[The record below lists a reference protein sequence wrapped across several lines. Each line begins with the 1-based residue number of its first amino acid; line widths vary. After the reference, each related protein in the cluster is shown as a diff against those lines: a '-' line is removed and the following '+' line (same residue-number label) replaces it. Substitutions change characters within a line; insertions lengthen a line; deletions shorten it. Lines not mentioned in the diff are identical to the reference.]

1 MKTEDTVEY
10 NSLRWV
16 KKELDLIL
24 SEAQSAL
31 TLYIEEKDE
40 NRLAECADHLHM
52 VHGTLQMV
60 ELYGAAQLAEEMYKV
75 AMALLEKSLA
85 NEEDAYDVLMRSML
99 QLPDYLESL
108 QAGSKDVPMV
118 LLPLLNDLRA
128 SRNASL
134 LSENVL
140 FFPDI
145 EADGGQAEKAEAVSG
160 QLQAMAKKL
169 RPHYQIGLL
178 GWFRGQKVRAS
189 QKRILAVLNEF
200 EKTSSNP
207 AAQRLWSISAALI
220 EGIMLDGL
228 DSNVSVKMLMGQV
241 DRNIH
246 HLIKQGEVEFVKDLP
261 SELLKNQLYYVA
273 RIEKDSPRIN
283 QIKETYRLKELL
295 PDSNTLDEARSGLGG
310 LNTELLR
317 TVSQGIRE
325 DLLEVKDTL
334 EIFVHSD
341 DRSINKLSELPQL
354 LNKIADTLA
363 MLGLGGP
370 REEVL
375 DQRTLIDNI
384 IAGNKVGSDDEMM
397 GIAGVLLSVESQ
409 LNNFI
414 ASRSSTAEGVEHRV
428 GDLAEMP
435 SGEYREVL
443 STVIGEALNDFSAA
457 KQALID
463 FFENPQNTDL
473 LDTIRDK
480 VSVVCGAMF
489 MLPLDRLEPQLKAVL
504 KYVDVVL
511 IEGGSTPDA
520 ATQDILADVIT
531 SIEYYLEAVLE
542 GRPGID
548 ASFEAG
554 SAAAQKLMQIASVT
568 STTEDVITAPE
579 AESEADLVEQESD
592 EAADAEELLPQED
605 QAGVDDIQLV
615 EEADTAEPD
624 VAETSSAASEDRY
637 VILGDDAD
645 EEILEIFIE
654 EALEELESLNEHMPK
669 WVSNV
674 DDTESLTTI
683 RRSFHT
689 LKGSGRLIGAELIGE
704 FSWALESLLNKVID
718 NTRPADQDVFD
729 VLQNAV
735 GILPQLI
742 EQLKGNRE
750 PIADIY
756 PLIDKAESLAKKR
769 KADEPPIV
777 AVEDSNDVI
786 IEEGEDE
793 LVLDFNEEQ
802 NADID
807 DTFSID
813 ISEDELQLAEDS
825 LLLSDEEADALSV
838 SDEDSQAVQDN
849 VHTQDSAIEAG
860 LEISEDAIDL
870 EDLDLEDD
878 FNIDLTE
885 DLEELQLA
893 TSSEHEPEVE
903 PDELLLDESA
913 AEIEQNLE
921 LDSQALEAEV
931 EQQDTNDLLV
941 DVSTEEKTDAQAE
954 DSIELEVE
962 ADDEIVS
969 SPEIMP
975 AEGLLAI
982 HADPVLLQIYKNES
996 ETHLTQL
1003 REMLALHQQGEQKLS
1018 ASPELIRALHTLY
1031 GSART
1036 AEVEEIA
1043 QLSGG
1048 LEKYVREIQSAGLS
1062 EIDDTGVDL
1071 ITRATDSIETMLE
1084 VLSDPSSPL
1093 PSNQTLIDEINRLTS
1108 DVGGINEN
1116 ADDAQL
1122 DEQSTESSVEN
1133 DIASESFSNYGD
1145 VDDELVDIFL
1155 EEAEELIDG
1164 CENSLQRW
1172 GNDNSDT
1179 ESVNDLQRLLH
1190 TLKGGARMADLLPVG
1205 DLTHAL
1211 ESLIIAVNNNQV
1223 SFSKE
1228 MSNVLNDAMDTLSDM
1243 LANVK
1248 KREPIPSPAK
1258 MIRHLDALRK
1268 GEAVVEAAEPE
1279 PFTQEAD
1286 IPDAQENTETQEIQ
1300 EIQIEIDD
1308 TEEVALEEDLND
1320 LSELLDSDE
1329 YVDSK
1334 SEAESIAES
1343 QNTEAA
1349 EAEEVADVKTDQTET
1364 EADTDKA
1371 FVLSKED
1378 DTVELETEESKS
1390 SIAHEQVRVRSDLLN
1405 SLVNNAGEVSVYHAR
1420 MGQQVSSFSYN
1431 LSEMEQTVV
1440 RLREQLRQLTIET
1453 EAQIL
1458 SRYEKESDQY
1468 DIDFDPLEMDRFSTM
1483 QQISRSLSETVND
1496 IESIKD
1502 FLMDEVRDAETLL
1515 LQESRVSTELQ
1526 EGLMRT
1532 RMVHFGGLASRLRR
1546 IVRQTSR
1553 ELGKDVSLEVLGETT
1568 EVDRT
1573 VLDRIIA
1580 PLEHMLRNAVSH
1592 GIEMPDVRQENGK
1605 DSSGRISI
1613 SVDREGS
1620 DVVIKVIDDGRGID
1634 VEAIRK
1640 QAINKGMLDEN
1651 SGLSDHDVLQ
1661 FIMEPGFST
1670 ATEVTQISGRGV
1682 GMDVVDSEIKQL
1694 GGVLE
1699 IDTVIGSGTT
1709 FTVRLPLTLAI
1720 NHALLVNVGEDVYAV
1735 PLNSIEGVVRLNGP
1749 ELQQF
1754 YDSDDSAYEFAG
1766 TRYELRHLGKMLHG
1780 QQANYARSGQLFP
1793 VLLARVGEQRVA
1805 LHVDDLLGRREI
1817 VVKPVGPQISTV
1829 RGISGATI
1837 LGDGRVVLILEMNAL
1852 VLGESLFHIT
1862 DDQQEEVIEDVEEE
1876 QETIVMVV
1884 DDSITIR
1891 KVTER
1896 ILLRHNMKVI
1906 TAKDGVDAV
1915 AKLQDN
1921 MPDVMLLDIE
1931 MPRMDGYEVATH
1943 VRNDERLKNLPI
1955 IMITSRTGS
1964 KHREKA
1970 MEIGVNQYLGKPYQ
1984 EDELMQT
1991 INELID

>member
-31 TLYIEEKDE
+31 SLYIEEKDE
-40 NRLAECADHLHM
+40 SRLRECAEHLHM

-75 AMALLEKSLA
+75 SVAVLDKLLA

-145 EADGGQAEKAEAVSG
+145 EAADSQLPEAEVVTG

-200 EKTSSNP
+200 EKMSADP
-207 AAQRLWSISAALI
+207 AAHRLWSVSAAVI
-220 EGIMLDGL
+220 EGLMLDAL

-246 HLIKQGEVEFVKDLP
+246 NLIKQGEIEFAKELP
-261 SELLKNQLYYVA
+261 SELIKNLLYYVA
-273 RIEKDSPRIN
+273 RIEKDSPRIK
-283 QIKETYRLKELL
+283 QIKETYHLKELL
-295 PDSNTLDEARSGLGG
+295 PDSSVLEDARSGLGG

-334 EIFVHSD
+334 EIFVHSE
-341 DRSINKLSELPQL
+341 DRNTAKITGLPQL

-375 DQRTLIDNI
+375 EQRSFIENI
-384 IAGNKVGSDDEMM
+384 VAGSKAGTDDEVM
-397 GIAGVLLSVESQ
+397 GIASVLLSVESQ

-414 ASRSSTAEGVEHRV
+414 ASRSSAPESVEHRV

-435 SGEYREVL
+435 SGEYQEVL
-443 STVIGEALNDFSAA
+443 STVIGEALQDFNSA
-457 KQALID
+457 KQAIID
-463 FFENPQNTDL
+463 YLDNPSKKEL
-473 LDTIRDK
+473 LTTVYDK

-504 KYVDVVL
+504 EYVDKVL
-511 IEGGSTPDA
+511 IKANQQPDEEV
-520 ATQDILADVIT
+520 QDSLADVIT

-548 ASFEAG
+548 ASFASGEA
-554 SAAAQKLMQIASVT
+554 SANRLREETARFSNVDIDDTNDAVVTEFQVTDRPPASDVFLEEGGNT
-568 STTEDVITAPE
+568 GTPELKTGFEPVKTTKHEILPEFVSEDESKSTA
-579 AESEADLVEQESD
+579 
-592 EAADAEELLPQED
+592 
-605 QAGVDDIQLV
+605 
-615 EEADTAEPD
+615 
-624 VAETSSAASEDRY
+624 EDRY
-637 VILGDDAD
+637 VVLGDDAD

-654 EALEELESLNEHMPK
+654 EALEELEALNEYLPQ
-669 WVSNV
+669 WLSNV
-674 DDTESLTTI
+674 DNEEALTTI

-689 LKGSGRLIGAELIGE
+689 LKGSGRLIGAQLIGE
-704 FSWALESLLNKVID
+704 FAWSIENLLNKVID

-729 VLQNAV
+729 VVQEAV
-735 GILPQLI
+735 SVLPQLV
-742 EQLKGNRE
+742 EQLKGNRD
-750 PIADIY
+750 PVANIY
-756 PLIDKAESLAKKR
+756 PLIDKAELLAKKR
-769 KADEPPIV
+769 QADEPP
-777 AVEDSNDVI
+777 APAEEVESEDDI
-786 IEEGEDE
+786 IIDEEVDDE
-793 LVLDFNEEQ
+793 L
-802 NADID
+802 ADELELTVD
-807 DTFSID
+807 DSFAID
-813 ISEDELQLAEDS
+813 ISEDELQLAES
-825 LLLSDEEADALSV
+825 S
-838 SDEDSQAVQDN
+838 
-849 VHTQDSAIEAG
+849 
-860 LEISEDAIDL
+860 LEISDTEDGLVVEEQEDEDTL
-870 EDLDLEDD
+870 ELIEPETDADVKLTEDVAAEFDDLDLDDD

-885 DLEELQLA
+885 DLQELQLA
-893 TSSEHEPEVE
+893 IAPEGEEGETNKLV
-903 PDELLLDESA
+903 LDEQSPDTEVTDNA
-913 AEIEQNLE
+913 AEEDE
-921 LDSQALEAEV
+921 EV
-931 EQQDTNDLLV
+931 LLV
-941 DVSTEEKTDAQAE
+941 DVSTEN
-954 DSIELEVE
+954 SIEFDLE
-962 ADDEIVS
+962 DDNPDLEMS
-969 SPEIMP
+969 LEQENPETATKVDVDP
-975 AEGLLAI
+975 GAGEGLLAI
-982 HADPVLLQIYKNES
+982 HADPVLFEIYKNES
-996 ETHLTQL
+996 ETHLAQL
-1003 REMLALHQQGEQKLS
+1003 REMLGQHNSGEQKLT
-1018 ASPELIRALHTLY
+1018 ANPELVRALHTLY

-1036 AEVEEIA
+1036 AEVEQIA
-1043 QLSGG
+1043 ELSGS
-1048 LEKYVREIQSAGLS
+1048 LEKYIRALQAANQSDISEPAVKVISAITDRISSMLETLADPASQLQSDAGLLSQIDALVSAIDKGDDGEAVSLEMQES
-1062 EIDDTGVDL
+1062 EPESTEEADT
-1071 ITRATDSIETMLE
+1071 E
-1084 VLSDPSSPL
+1084 VL
-1093 PSNQTLIDEINRLTS
+1093 TLEESATEPDE
-1108 DVGGINEN
+1108 DVERG
-1116 ADDAQL
+1116 ADF
-1122 DEQSTESSVEN
+1122 E
-1133 DIASESFSNYGD
+1133 NYGD
-1145 VDDELVDIFL
+1145 VDDELVEIFL
-1155 EEAEELIDG
+1155 EEAEELVDG

-1172 GNDNSDT
+1172 SNDNTDT

-1190 TLKGGARMADLLPVG
+1190 TLKGGARMAELSPIG

-1211 ESLIIAVNNNQV
+1211 ESLIIAVNENKIA
-1223 SFSKE
+1223 FSKP
-1228 MSNVLNDAMDTLSDM
+1228 MSNVLNDAMDALSDM
-1243 LANVK
+1243 LVNVK
-1248 KREPIPSPAK
+1248 NRAPIPAPGK

-1268 GEAVVEAAEPE
+1268 GEAIEEQTTGELIKDHEAAQAEIEP
-1279 PFTQEAD
+1279 
-1286 IPDAQENTETQEIQ
+1286 
-1300 EIQIEIDD
+1300 
-1308 TEEVALEEDLND
+1308 EEDLND
-1320 LSELLDSDE
+1320 QS
-1329 YVDSK
+1329 
-1334 SEAESIAES
+1334 
-1343 QNTEAA
+1343 
-1349 EAEEVADVKTDQTET
+1349 
-1364 EADTDKA
+1364 
-1371 FVLSKED
+1371 VL
-1378 DTVELETEESKS
+1378 LETEESADTEQTSEDVIDAEAEEELLVERHDDSSSLSLDKEDTVNLTEAEEGKS
-1390 SIAHEQVRVRSDLLN
+1390 AIAHEQVRVRSDLLN
-1405 SLVNNAGEVSVYHAR
+1405 TLVNNAGEVSVYHAR
-1420 MGQQVSSFSYN
+1420 MGQQVSSFSHN
-1431 LSEMEQTVV
+1431 LGEMEQTVI
-1440 RLREQLRQLTIET
+1440 RLREQLRKLTIET

-1458 SRYEKESDQY
+1458 SRYEKEADQY
-1468 DIDFDPLEMDRFSTM
+1468 DVDFDPLEMDRFSTM

-1502 FLMDEVRDAETLL
+1502 ILIDEVRDAETLL

-1553 ELGKDVSLEVLGETT
+1553 ELGKDVSLEIIGETT

-1592 GIEMPDVRQENGK
+1592 GIEKPEERKEKGK
-1605 DSSGRISI
+1605 DVTGRISI

-1620 DVVIKVIDDGRGID
+1620 DVVIKVVDDGRGID
-1634 VEAIRK
+1634 VDAIRE
-1640 QAINKGMLDEN
+1640 QAISNGMLDVD

-1699 IDTVIGSGTT
+1699 IDTVIGSGTS
-1709 FTVRLPLTLAI
+1709 FIVRLPLTLAI
-1720 NHALLVNVGEDVYAV
+1720 NHALLVSVGEDIYAV
-1735 PLNSIEGVVRLNGP
+1735 PLNSIEGVVRLNGH
-1749 ELQQF
+1749 ELQAF
-1754 YDSDDSAYEFAG
+1754 YDSDDSTYQFAG
-1766 TRYELRHLGKMLHG
+1766 THYDLRHLGRILHG
-1780 QQANYARSGQLFP
+1780 QQPDYSRSGQLFP

-1805 LHVDDLLGRREI
+1805 LHVDELLGRREI

-1852 VLGESLFHIT
+1852 VLGESLFHVSG
-1862 DDQQEEVIEDVEEE
+1862 DQEEEADIAAEV
-1876 QETIVMVV
+1876 QEWEPVVMVV

-1896 ILLRHNMKVI
+1896 ILGRHGMQVI

-1915 AKLQDN
+1915 AQLQEQK
-1921 MPDVMLLDIE
+1921 PDIMLLDIE

-1943 VRNDERLKNLPI
+1943 VRNDERLKDLPI

-1964 KHREKA
+1964 KHRDKA
-1970 MEIGVNQYLGKPYQ
+1970 MEIGVNKYLGKPYQ
-1984 EDELMQT
+1984 EDELMET
-1991 INELID
+1991 INELIG

>member
-31 TLYIEEKDE
+31 SLYIEEKDE
-40 NRLAECADHLHM
+40 SRLRECADHLHM

-75 AMALLEKSLA
+75 AAAVLDKSLA

-145 EADGGQAEKAEAVSG
+145 EAAGGQPQKAEAVTG

-200 EKTSSNP
+200 EKISADP
-207 AAQRLWSISAALI
+207 AAHRLWSVSAALI
-220 EGIMLDGL
+220 EGLMLDGL

-246 HLIKQGEVEFVKDLP
+246 HLIKQGEIEFAKDLP
-261 SELLKNQLYYVA
+261 AELLKNLLYYVA
-273 RIEKDSPRIN
+273 RIEKDSPKIK
-283 QIKETYRLKELL
+283 QIKETYHLKELL
-295 PDSNTLDEARSGLGG
+295 PDSSTLEEARSGLGG

-334 EIFVHSD
+334 EIFVHSE
-341 DRSINKLSELPQL
+341 DRNTEKLSELPQL

-370 REEVL
+370 REQVL
-375 DQRTLIDNI
+375 DQRTFIENI
-384 IAGNKVGSDDEMM
+384 VAGSKAGTDDEVM
-397 GIAGVLLSVESQ
+397 GIASVLLSVESQ

-414 ASRSSTAEGVEHRV
+414 ASRSSASEGVEHRV

-435 SGEYREVL
+435 SGEYQEVL
-443 STVIGEALNDFSAA
+443 STVIGEALQDFNSA
-457 KQALID
+457 KQAIID
-463 FFENPQNTDL
+463 YLENTEKKEL
-473 LDTIRDK
+473 LTTIYDK
-480 VSVVCGAMF
+480 ISVVCGAMF

-504 KYVDVVL
+504 EYVDKVL
-511 IEGGSTPDA
+511 IKADQQPDEKI
-520 ATQDILADVIT
+520 QDSLADVIT

-548 ASFEAG
+548 ASFASG
-554 SAAAQKLMQIASVT
+554 DAAAQKLI
-568 STTEDVITAPE
+568 EETARFADEAATVEPPEEEVVEPEISLEENFEMEVEPE
-579 AESEADLVEQESD
+579 AE
-592 EAADAEELLPQED
+592 AEEVIE
-605 QAGVDDIQLV
+605 V
-615 EEADTAEPD
+615 EE
-624 VAETSSAASEDRY
+624 VAEATPPDEEAPAAVEEERY
-637 VILGDDAD
+637 IILGDDAD

-654 EALEELESLNEHMPK
+654 EALEELESLNEYLPK
-669 WVSNV
+669 WLANA
-674 DDTESLTTI
+674 DNEEALTTI

-689 LKGSGRLIGAELIGE
+689 LKGSGRLIGAQLIGE
-704 FSWALESLLNKVID
+704 FSWSIENLLNKVMD
-718 NTRPADQDVFD
+718 KTRPADQDVFD
-729 VLQNAV
+729 VLQDAV
-735 GILPQLI
+735 SVLPQLV

-750 PIADIY
+750 PVSNIY
-756 PLIDKAESLAKKR
+756 TLIDKAELLAKKR
-769 KADEPPIV
+769 QADEPPV
-777 AVEDSNDVI
+777 AAEEETAESEEDI
-786 IEEGEDE
+786 IIDEADE
-793 LVLDFNEEQ
+793 LDG
-802 NADID
+802 DIELTVD
-807 DTFSID
+807 DSFAID

-825 LLLSDEEADALSV
+825 LDISDVEDDITLEESDETFSLTEDTSESAAGQAL
-838 SDEDSQAVQDN
+838 
-849 VHTQDSAIEAG
+849 T
-860 LEISEDAIDL
+860 EDAVDF
-870 EDLDLEDD
+870 DDMDLEDD

-885 DLEELQLA
+885 DLQELQLA
-893 TSSEHEPEVE
+893 ITPEHEEQDGG
-903 PDELLLDESA
+903 DELVLDESS
-913 AEIEQNLE
+913 ISI
-921 LDSQALEAEV
+921 DDEV
-931 EQQDTNDLLV
+931 APDEESLLV
-941 DVSTEEKTDAQAE
+941 DVSDDESVELKLEEEALELEEEALDLE
-954 DSIELEVE
+954 DSVSPVE
-962 ADDEIVS
+962 
-969 SPEIMP
+969 PETT
-975 AEGLLAI
+975 EDLLAI
-982 HADPVLLQIYKNES
+982 HADPVLFEIYKNES
-996 ETHLTQL
+996 EAHLAQL
-1003 REMLALHQQGEQKLS
+1003 REMLELHNNGEQKLT
-1018 ASPELIRALHTLY
+1018 ASPELVRALHTLY

-1043 QLSGG
+1043 ELSGS
-1048 LEKYVREIQSAGLS
+1048 LEKYVRALQSANLS
-1062 EIDDTGVDL
+1062 DISDQGVSVISAVTELIASMLDT
-1071 ITRATDSIETMLE
+1071 
-1084 VLSDPSSPL
+1084 LSDPSKRLRSDKAL
-1093 PSNQTLIDEINRLTS
+1093 LSQIDELILAV
-1108 DVGGINEN
+1108 DK
-1116 ADDAQL
+1116 DDMASAVSMEVQ
-1122 DEQSTESSVEN
+1122 
-1133 DIASESFSNYGD
+1133 ASEPVPADETAEEILTEETPEEPEQEEAAFSDYGD

-1155 EEAEELIDG
+1155 EEAEELVDG

-1172 GNDNSDT
+1172 GNDNSDV

-1190 TLKGGARMADLLPVG
+1190 TLKGGARMADLSPIG

-1223 SFSKE
+1223 SFSKP
-1228 MSNVLNDAMDTLSDM
+1228 MSNVLNDAMDALSDM

-1248 KREPIPSPAK
+1248 NRAPIPSPGK

-1268 GEAVVEAAEPE
+1268 GEA
-1279 PFTQEAD
+1279 
-1286 IPDAQENTETQEIQ
+1286 
-1300 EIQIEIDD
+1300 IEIEKK
-1308 TEEVALEEDLND
+1308 THENPEEVELEEDLSD
-1320 LSELLDSDE
+1320 LSVLL
-1329 YVDSK
+1329 
-1334 SEAESIAES
+1334 
-1343 QNTEAA
+1343 
-1349 EAEEVADVKTDQTET
+1349 EAEEPADISTSEVQHEEVIELEATE
-1364 EADTDKA
+1364 EKIPAPHEDSSS
-1371 FVLSKED
+1371 LSLAKE
-1378 DTVELETEESKS
+1378 DTVELNEPEEHKS
-1390 SIAHEQVRVRSDLLN
+1390 AISHEQVRVRSDLLN
-1405 SLVNNAGEVSVYHAR
+1405 TLVNNAGEVSVYHAR
-1420 MGQQVSSFSYN
+1420 MGQQVSSFSHN
-1431 LSEMEQTVV
+1431 LGEMEQTVI
-1440 RLREQLRQLTIET
+1440 RLRDQLRKLTIET

-1468 DIDFDPLEMDRFSTM
+1468 DVDFDPLEMDRFSTL

-1502 FLMDEVRDAETLL
+1502 ILVDDVRDAETLL

-1553 ELGKDVSLEVLGETT
+1553 ELGKDVSLEIIGETT

-1592 GIEMPDVRQENGK
+1592 GIEKPDERTEKGK
-1605 DSSGRISI
+1605 DSTGHISI

-1620 DVVIKVIDDGRGID
+1620 DVVIKVVDDGRGID
-1634 VEAIRK
+1634 VNAIRN
-1640 QAINKGMLDEN
+1640 QAVRNGLLDAD
-1651 SGLSDHDVLQ
+1651 SGLSDRDILQ

-1699 IDTVIGSGTT
+1699 IDTVIGSGTS

-1749 ELQQF
+1749 ELQSF
-1754 YDSDDSAYEFAG
+1754 YDSEDSAYQFAG
-1766 TRYELRHLGKMLHG
+1766 TRYELRHLGRILHG
-1780 QQANYARSGQLFP
+1780 QQPDYSRSGQLFP

-1805 LHVDDLLGRREI
+1805 LHVDELLGRREI

-1852 VLGESLFHIT
+1852 VLGESLFHVT
-1862 DDQQEEVIEDVEEE
+1862 GEQEEEIAIAEPEEA
-1876 QETIVMVV
+1876 QEREPIVMVV

-1896 ILLRHNMKVI
+1896 ILGRHGMQVI

-1915 AKLQDN
+1915 AQLQEQ

-1943 VRNDERLKNLPI
+1943 VRNDERLKDLPI

-1964 KHREKA
+1964 KHRDKA
-1970 MEIGVNQYLGKPYQ
+1970 MEIGVNKYLGKPYQ
-1984 EDELMQT
+1984 EDELMET
-1991 INELID
+1991 INELIG